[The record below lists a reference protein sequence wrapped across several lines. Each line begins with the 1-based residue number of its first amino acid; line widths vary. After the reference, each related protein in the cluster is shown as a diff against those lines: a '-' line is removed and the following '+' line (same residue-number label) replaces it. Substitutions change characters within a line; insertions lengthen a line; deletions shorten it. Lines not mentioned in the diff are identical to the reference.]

1 MIFIQS
7 FLALQLYTKTN
18 DVRLLKYNK
27 KKCTNIYTN
36 VFIKP
41 SIMGKYYTKLNF
53 MDFGKIKMIDRI
65 LKKILF

>member
-27 KKCTNIYTN
+27 KKMY
-36 VFIKP
+36 
-41 SIMGKYYTKLNF
+41 KYLYKCFYKAFNN
-53 MDFGKIKMIDRI
+53 GEI
-65 LKKILF
+65 LY